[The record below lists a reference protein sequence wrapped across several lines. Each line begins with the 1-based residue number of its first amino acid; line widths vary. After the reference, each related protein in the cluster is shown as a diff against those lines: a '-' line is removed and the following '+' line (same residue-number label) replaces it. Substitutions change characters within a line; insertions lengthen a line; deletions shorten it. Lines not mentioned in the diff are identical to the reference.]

1 MKMKK
6 FMTFLLVTL
15 FIMGTLPIFANGNS
29 EKSALATEKGP
40 TTLVFWSWLPT
51 TVQWDA
57 MVNEFEKEN
66 PSIKIDY
73 TRTEQS
79 DYFEKLQVAMASGTG
94 PDVFGM
100 TTGPMV
106 NQYAPFCAQM
116 DTLSDKDIPDWRTV
130 ISQSAIAECTSKDGQ
145 LVGMPMLVAGMDY
158 LLYNDTLMKECG
170 IDKVPATNDEM
181 VAASKLIR
189 AKGYI
194 PVAIGAADDWVN
206 VDWFVNVSNQ
216 FEPGAIYKAEE
227 GKRSFTDQCFI
238 DTANAWASL
247 FKNGVFEDGALG
259 VVTYPDARDQY
270 FFNRKA
276 VFFATGSWH
285 VGPTSPSDNEIEGT
299 EIKKQNDV
307 IGMTMFPQMGP
318 NEFRATTG
326 VDLMLAVNKDSKEQ
340 DAAMKFI
347 QFMSMGDGQQQWID
361 CLQGSTVANTISY
374 KGKVD
379 GKLQQQSIDALNKW
393 NSEAIGSRKLKY
405 AELEKALVVALQNV
419 AAGADAKTELQAV
432 QNISASIKR

>member
-1 MKMKK
+1 MKK

-15 FIMGTLPIFANGNS
+15 LLMGTLPIFANGNS
-29 EKSALATEKGP
+29 EKSALAAEKGP

-100 TTGPMV
+100 TTGSMV

-116 DTLSDKDIPDWRTV
+116 DILADKNVPDWRTI
-130 ISQSAIAECTSKDGQ
+130 ISQSALVECTSKDGQ

-170 IDKVPATNDEM
+170 IAKVPATNDEM

-216 FEPGAIYKAEE
+216 FESGAIYEAEE

-247 FKNGVFEDGALG
+247 FRNGVFEDGALG

-326 VDLMLAVNKDSKEQ
+326 VDLMLAVNKDSKKQ

-374 KGKVD
+374 KGKID

-432 QNISASIKR
+432 QNISVSIKR

>member
-1 MKMKK
+1 MKK

-170 IDKVPATNDEM
+170 INKVPATNDEM

>member
-170 IDKVPATNDEM
+170 INKVPATNDEM